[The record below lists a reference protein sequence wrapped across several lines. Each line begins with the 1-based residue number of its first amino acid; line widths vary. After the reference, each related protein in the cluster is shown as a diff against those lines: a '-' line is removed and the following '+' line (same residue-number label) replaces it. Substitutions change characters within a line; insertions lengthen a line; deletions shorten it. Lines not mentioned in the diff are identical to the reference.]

1 MSAFNVWR
9 ENKLI
14 GTVFYVALTG
24 TIAERCEYVRRS
36 IIDHD
41 GYDPAIRV
49 TWPKGQRVTSDHWEL
64 HGYYS
69 QGWEC
74 LCASTSRREALIDRK
89 AYRENE
95 PGTPLRIVKKREY
108 I

>member
-1 MSAFNVWR
+1 MSAFNIWLGT
-9 ENKLI
+9 KLI
-14 GTVFYVALTG
+14 DTVFYSCVG
-24 TIAERCEYVRRS
+24 TIADRCESVKRS
-36 IIDHD
+36 LIEQD
-41 GYDPAIRV
+41 GYGPEIRV

-74 LCASTSRREALIDRK
+74 LCASTSRWEALIDRK
-89 AYRENE
+89 AYMGNE